1 MNNDS
6 IETTVLKENE
16 REANSIIATILILS
30 IIILIITSALTL
42 ADVFDQP
49 RFFWQPAMISL

>member
-16 REANSIIATILILS
+16 READLKMGYPVLRP
-30 IIILIITSALTL
+30 LE
-42 ADVFDQP
+42 DYEVDGQ
-49 RFFWQPAMISL
+49 RV